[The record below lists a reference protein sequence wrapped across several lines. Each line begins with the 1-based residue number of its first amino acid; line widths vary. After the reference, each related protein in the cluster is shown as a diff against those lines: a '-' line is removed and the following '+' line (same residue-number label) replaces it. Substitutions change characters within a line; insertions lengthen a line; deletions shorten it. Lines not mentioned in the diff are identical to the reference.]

1 MRQQTLIQV
10 LMRFSRTLS
19 DFSLFLEGGATKGA
33 SESQSKSFQ
42 KCIKFKPLKVAQNL
56 GQSHCSH
63 KSTSTCWLQ
72 LVLEEDRA
80 MCAITNVINVLAFK
94 VSLFLTCHCISS
106 PVTDEFTP
114 CRDRKI
120 LSRHLTPLEDVF

>member
-1 MRQQTLIQV
+1 MHLKVNQKVFRSV
-10 LMRFSRTLS
+10 L
-19 DFSLFLEGGATKGA
+19 KV
-33 SESQSKSFQ
+33 
-42 KCIKFKPLKVAQNL
+42 KPLKVAQNL

-63 KSTSTCWLQ
+63 KSASTCWLQ
-72 LVLEEDRA
+72 LLLEEDGA

-94 VSLFLTCHCISS
+94 VSPFLTCHCISS

-120 LSRHLTPLEDVF
+120 LPRHLTPLEDVF